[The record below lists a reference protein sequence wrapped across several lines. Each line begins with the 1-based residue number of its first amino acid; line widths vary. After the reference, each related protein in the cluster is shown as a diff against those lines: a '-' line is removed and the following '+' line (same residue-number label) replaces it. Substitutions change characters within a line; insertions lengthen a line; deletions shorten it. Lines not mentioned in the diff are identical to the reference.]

1 LILRWLLPLL
11 LLTLAGSAPAG
22 EKKSKEEVRS
32 PEQIEAEHTRIT
44 TEMKGLAERQIWVGV
59 ERKFIAMLDL
69 EIEPHFQDLLMA
81 AQAARGVGDVK
92 STNERLKRAAKFQ
105 QTEEITDWIWDI
117 DQNYGHVEILGVP
130 NKNRELYE
138 VVAMFAPDKRQA
150 VQFAKTTLEDS
161 GTFVGLLPHGE
172 YVVMGETFA
181 VEPGLS
187 IRLDYAGKRKKKQ
200 KPQKSDG
207 K

>member
-1 LILRWLLPLL
+1 LRWLLPLL
-11 LLTLAGSAPAG
+11 LLTLAGPTVAG
-22 EKKSKEEVRS
+22 EKKSKDEAPS
-32 PEQIEAEHTRIT
+32 PEQLKAEHARIT
-44 TEMKGLAERQIWVGV
+44 TEMKGLADRQIWVGV
-59 ERKFIAMLDL
+59 ERKFNSLVEL
-69 EIEPHFQDLLMA
+69 EIEPDFEDLLMA

-92 STNERLKRAAKFQ
+92 ATNERLKRAAKFQ

-130 NKNRELYE
+130 NKHRELYE

-150 VQFAKTTLEDS
+150 VQFAKTTLEDT
-161 GTFVGLLPHGE
+161 GTFAGLLPHGE
-172 YVVMGETFA
+172 YVVMGETFS

-200 KPQKSDG
+200 KPQKSDDG
-207 K
+207 